1 MSKYNYTTRITY
13 YQKARFF
20 RKTGTDEFAYCIEPF
35 QFFEENESYQSTSN
49 PNLTQEKL
57 DRISKIAYYGYGYK
71 NHTDKKWY
79 AITQFM
85 IWQASDSAGNYYF
98 TDTLN
103 GSPINRFLE
112 EINEINNLVNTATIT
127 PSFNNQTIHIIEDET
142 LRLEDKNQ
150 VLNQYIT
157 LNENQIIED
166 NSIIIENL
174 KEGTYTFQLLKEFD
188 NYHKPLIF
196 YQSNNSQN
204 LVKTGDINNITSS
217 FQVEVIK
224 TNIQVTKIDKD
235 TKSTIPSG
243 EGTLDGAIYELYDD
257 NNNKISELE
266 IIENQAIVENLPF
279 GKYYL
284 KEIKPGN
291 GYLLDN
297 SIYEIIITKEKP
309 KVEITL
315 ENEIIKKIIT
325 IKKKY
330 GEENNLYNEQNI
342 TFQILN
348 NNQDEIKEI
357 TTNEEGTAT
366 ITLPY
371 GKYTIIQDNTTP
383 GYQKVEP
390 IYIDVT
396 NTEKEIIELKDLK
409 IPVPNTHT
417 EQNNYLELL
426 FLILIILL

>member
-79 AITQFM
+79 AITQLM
-85 IWQASDSAGNYYF
+85 IWQASDSGGNYYF

-112 EINEINNLVNTATIT
+112 
-127 PSFNNQTIHIIEDET
+127 
-142 LRLEDKNQ
+142 
-150 VLNQYIT
+150 
-157 LNENQIIED
+157 ENQIIED

-357 TTNEEGTAT
+357 TTNEEGLAT
-366 ITLPY
+366 IILPY
-371 GKYTIIQDNTTP
+371 GKYTIIQENTTS
-383 GYQKVEP
+383 GYQKVDP
-390 IYIDVT
+390 ISINVT
-396 NTEKEIIELKDLK
+396 NTEEEIIVLKDLK

-426 FLILIILL
+426 FLIIIILL

>member
-79 AITQFM
+79 AITQLM
-85 IWQASDSAGNYYF
+85 IWQASDSGGNYYF

-266 IIENQAIVENLPF
+266 IIENQAIVENLPL

-417 EQNNYLELL
+417 EQKNYLELL
-426 FLILIILL
+426 LLILIILL